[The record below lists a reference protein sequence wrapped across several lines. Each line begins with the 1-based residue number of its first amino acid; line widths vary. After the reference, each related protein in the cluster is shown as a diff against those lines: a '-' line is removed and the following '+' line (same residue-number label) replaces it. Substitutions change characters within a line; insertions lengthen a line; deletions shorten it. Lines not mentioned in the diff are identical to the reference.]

1 MDHNFKFT
9 DQQTHDDQNASASA
23 RPKVPEKPKS
33 LTYRQEST
41 TKTPKDVTA
50 AYGSNGPSLVKVFDT
65 AASDE
70 LYDDINDEFG
80 FFPKESSDTV
90 TVTIKFSSADKAIV
104 AETQKGESS
113 AARPKEIRQRKK
125 SPDSALVVRD
135 AEKKTNNVLAV
146 KSKHENTFGN
156 SELVES
162 SHNKHND
169 DAAADNLS
177 FDINDY
183 SVPSP
188 IPPPR
193 SKKNNRAQ
201 TLAAE
206 DLLGVEPQ
214 HVTII
219 QNNSHASNGIVT
231 ETQKGESSAA
241 RPKEIRQRKKSTD
254 SELVVLP
261 IASAQ
266 PISRNTGSQ
275 YHTPEHQ
282 YTQKEKEHARNTIS
296 KKLKEVVSPKTS
308 TKIVYDRSPISP
320 VTSTPIE
327 LDRSG
332 PADQDEG
339 EDFMEYLKGLKADF
353 SSSSSE
359 SEDNEHVLYA
369 RRQGDIGG
377 SGENGFHL
385 DDLQALLDDDDTIE
399 AGEIQLPYTDETV
412 DKEEYDTEPKI
423 DQLED
428 TSKDIVNSDTDKHGS
443 ESENSDN
450 DTEDDKSDDDDDDNG
465 EDEDDEKEEDKEDD
479 DDKDENTGD
488 ETSNDDDQYFDGQED
503 DGSDREGS
511 FYDSSSE
518 SSDESNGDERFFGF
532 TPGLRSRCN
541 ILARNMDE
549 TEDVQIPTEMKVINE
564 FSSLLVEKILGNVIS
579 ILSVTL
585 SARSRNVAVDK
596 QTYEIEPETNKFINA
611 ESNIMNIQQVS
622 CESGRLITNAM
633 GKANKSLNNQIDLKI
648 ANVKEMRNESIQTS
662 QLSDSDNSMTSSKC
676 YLVENIE
683 NFAYEHSK
691 DSTGS
696 FPKSCMSLSSDDNDL
711 NCTVSALNQ
720 NEENPVNKIESGDN
734 IDVFPDIDESTET
747 EFESANDDE
756 SDDYWSVT
764 LEHTLDS
771 ENNIEN
777 TDSNEFE
784 SSSEHECGSSD
795 TCSSDCFTGE
805 NNQLPAVTIMPG
817 ISNDVSDTCPDK
829 DVNGTET
836 IKTSVTGFK
845 CTPNIMKMTERVQ
858 RDNDTKIINEENIKL
873 PLGASTIPAKE
884 IDVDNAE
891 NSQTNPVDNGNCN
904 KESTT
909 SNESQADR
917 NKTPFSDVSATEEN
931 SSCGDNSKGETRNM
945 LNIRNYQIDLR
956 EDAIKDELQNISV
969 SDQLFDEDLS
979 TVFKEVNELIENMGH
994 DSQSN
999 NIKTQSKTQEMTDE
1013 SNPKGKLQPIEKD
1026 DAVSSEKKKARAK
1039 RKDLHTITERD
1050 LPKIRTITYNVP
1062 YIIHE
1067 TKTSLTPEERRQH
1080 MMLCQKK
1087 LSLLNGRKRNEN
1099 AQRNKINRRRILKKG
1114 DFNGFDTDNEA
1125 KKNIPVSNL
1134 KTFKVGTGYIIL
1146 EAGEVLNIP
1155 NGQNVNVA
1163 RNGPDGCQ
1171 GRPCKYFRG

>member
-1 MDHNFKFT
+1 MDRNFKYT
-9 DQQTHDDQNASASA
+9 DQQTQNDQNASASA

-33 LTYRQEST
+33 LTFRQKST

-50 AYGSNGPSLVKVFDT
+50 SYGSNGPSLVKVFDT

-80 FFPKESSDTV
+80 FFPEESSDTV
-90 TVTIKFSSADKAIV
+90 TVTIKFSSADKGIV
-104 AETQKGESS
+104 AETLKGESS

-125 SPDSALVVRD
+125 SPESALVVRD
-135 AEKKTNNVLAV
+135 TEKKTNNVVAV
-146 KSKHENTFGN
+146 KSNHENKFGN
-156 SELVES
+156 SELVGR
-162 SHNKHND
+162 SHIKHND
-169 DAAADNLS
+169 DAAADDLA

-183 SVPSP
+183 SVRSP

-219 QNNSHASNGIVT
+219 QNNSHASNGKVP
-231 ETQKGESSAA
+231 ESQKEESSAV

-261 IASAQ
+261 IAAAQ
-266 PISRNTGSQ
+266 PIAGNTGSQ

-282 YTQKEKEHARNTIS
+282 YTPKEKEHARNTIS

-320 VTSTPIE
+320 VTSTPME

-369 RRQGDIGG
+369 RRQSNIGC

-385 DDLQALLDDDDTIE
+385 DDMQTPLDDDNTIE
-399 AGEIQLPYTDETV
+399 AGEIQLPYADETV
-412 DKEEYDTEPKI
+412 DKEEYDTETKI

-428 TSKDIVNSDTDKHGS
+428 TVCFHVEEDTAKDNVDSDTDKHCS

-450 DTEDDKSDDDDDDNG
+450 DTEDGKSDDDDDDDDND
-465 EDEDDEKEEDKEDD
+465 EDDDDEKEDKDD
-479 DDKDENTGD
+479 DDDKDDKDENTGD
-488 ETSNDDDQYFDGQED
+488 DTSNDDDQYFDGQED
-503 DGSDREGS
+503 DESDREGS
-511 FYDSSSE
+511 YYDSSSE
-518 SSDESNGDERFFGF
+518 NSDQSNGDERFFEF
-532 TPGLRSRCN
+532 TPGLRSRCY
-541 ILARNMDE
+541 ILARNMD
-549 TEDVQIPTEMKVINE
+549 VRIPIEMKVINE
-564 FSSLLVEKILGNVIS
+564 FSSLLVEKILGDVIS
-579 ILSVTL
+579 YLSVTL

-596 QTYEIEPETNKFINA
+596 QIYEIKPETSKPINT
-611 ESNIMNIQQVS
+611 ESNIMNIQQIS
-622 CESGRLITNAM
+622 CESGLVITDAM
-633 GKANKSLNNQIDLKI
+633 GKANKSLNNQINLKMV
-648 ANVKEMRNESIQTS
+648 NDKETRNESIQTS
-662 QLSDSDNSMTSSKC
+662 QSSEYNSDNSITSSKC
-676 YLVENIE
+676 YHVENIE
-683 NFAYEHSK
+683 NVAAEHSN
-691 DSTGS
+691 DSTDS
-696 FPKSCMSLSSDDNDL
+696 FPKCCMSLSSDDNDL
-711 NCTVSALNQ
+711 NGIVSALNQ
-720 NEENPVNKIESGDN
+720 NDESPVNKTESGDN
-734 IDVFPDIDESTET
+734 IDAFPDIDESTET

-771 ENNIEN
+771 ENNTEN

-784 SSSEHECGSSD
+784 SSSEHECESSD
-795 TCSSDCFTGE
+795 TCSSDCFSGE
-805 NNQLPAVTIMPG
+805 NNQLPA
-817 ISNDVSDTCPDK
+817 K
-829 DVNGTET
+829 
-836 IKTSVTGFK
+836 K
-845 CTPNIMKMTERVQ
+845 
-858 RDNDTKIINEENIKL
+858 
-873 PLGASTIPAKE
+873 
-884 IDVDNAE
+884 
-891 NSQTNPVDNGNCN
+891 SQTDPVDNRNCN

-909 SNESQADR
+909 INESQVDR
-917 NKTPFSDVSATEEN
+917 NKTPLSKVSATEEN

-945 LNIRNYQIDLR
+945 LNIRNDQTDVR
-956 EDAIKDELQNISV
+956 EDDIKDELQNFSV

-994 DSQSN
+994 DSQSK
-999 NIKTQSKTQEMTDE
+999 NIKTQSKKQEMTNE
-1013 SNPKGKLQPIEKD
+1013 SNQKGKIQPMEKD

-1050 LPKIRTITYNVP
+1050 IPIIRTITYNVP

-1080 MMLCQKK
+1080 MMLCKKK

-1099 AQRNKINRRRILKKG
+1099 AQRNKINRRRILKKR
-1114 DFNGFDTDNEA
+1114 DFNGLGSDNEA
-1125 KKNIPVSNL
+1125 EKNIPVSNL
-1134 KTFKVGTGYIIL
+1134 KTLKVGTGYIIL